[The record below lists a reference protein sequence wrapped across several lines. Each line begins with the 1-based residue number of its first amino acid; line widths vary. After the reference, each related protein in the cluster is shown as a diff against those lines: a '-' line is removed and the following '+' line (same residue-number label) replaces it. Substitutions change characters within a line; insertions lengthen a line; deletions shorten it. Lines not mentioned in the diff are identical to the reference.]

1 MLPLSSALKRSLLGT
16 LCLAALAGGTASCSK
31 SFLDVDPQGQ
41 LRAEGFFNTPEQAV
55 EATNSIYGNL
65 RSWPLA
71 AFAHLAVTTLTSDDA
86 EKGSVAGDASFL
98 NDYDNFTFTSSQGI
112 LNDYWLGQYQ
122 GINLCNQVLANVP
135 GISMDATLKNRLL
148 AEAKFLRAHHYF
160 NLVRAFGG
168 VPLVLKPITSSST
181 PDEINPLRNTR
192 EEVYAQIVTD
202 LTEAGTVLPTSY
214 PASDLG
220 RATKGAALGMLA
232 KVKMYQKQWAE
243 VLTLSDQVIALGY
256 SLAPDYEKM
265 FRIAGENGPESIFE
279 IQAQS
284 IPGNCDAS
292 NSQWAEVQGA
302 RPQFGWGFFN
312 PTADLE
318 NAYEP
323 GDKRKDATILFRGE
337 TTAEGDKIDATAP
350 NPRYNQKAYV
360 PSSVDRACGYGK
372 DQNIRILRLGEVLL
386 INAEA
391 ANELGQTAKALTAV
405 NRVRARAG
413 LAPLTITDQATLRQ
427 AIWKERR
434 LELAMENGDRFFDL
448 VRQGRAGTVLRAQG
462 KQFVDGKNE
471 VFPIPQQQIT
481 ITGGKLTQ
489 NPGY

>member
-1 MLPLSSALKRSLLGT
+1 MLGA

-41 LRAEGFFNTPEQAV
+41 LPAEGFFETPEQAI

-65 RSWPLA
+65 RSWPLV

-135 GISMDATLKNRLL
+135 GISMDAALKNRLL

-168 VPLVLKPITSSST
+168 VPLVLRPVTSSST

-202 LTEAGTVLPTSY
+202 LTEAGAVLPVSY

-220 RATKGAALGMLA
+220 RATKGAALGLLA
-232 KVKMYQKQWAE
+232 KVKLYQKQWAE
-243 VLTLSDQVIALGY
+243 VLALSDQVIGLGY

-279 IQAQS
+279 IQAQT

-372 DQNIRILRLGEVLL
+372 DQNIRLLRLGEVLL

-391 ANELGQTAKALTAV
+391 ANELGQTTKALTAV

-413 LAPLTITDQATLRQ
+413 LAPLTTTDQAALRQ

>member
-1 MLPLSSALKRSLLGT
+1 MYTNFSFLKRSVLGA
-16 LCLAALAGGTASCSK
+16 LCIAGLAGGITACK
-31 SFLDVDPQGQ
+31 DSFLDVEPQGQ
-41 LRAEGFFNTPEQAV
+41 QRQTQFFTNQEQAIQGV
-55 EATNSIYGNL
+55 NSIYANL
-65 RSWPLA
+65 RSWPVV
-71 AFAHLAVTTLTSDDA
+71 AFAHLAITTLSSDDA

-98 NDYDNFTFTSSQGI
+98 NDYDNFTFTATQGI
-112 LNDYWLGQYQ
+112 LNDYWGGQYQ

-135 GISMDATLKNRLL
+135 AISMDAALKNRLL
-148 AEAKFLRAHHYF
+148 AEAKFLRAYHYF
-160 NLVRAFGG
+160 NLVRAYGG
-168 VPLVLKPITSSST
+168 VPLVLVPVTAESS
-181 PDEINPLRNTR
+181 PDQLNPVRNSS
-192 EEVYAQIVTD
+192 EEVYAQIVQD
-202 LTEAGTVLPTSY
+202 LTDAGAALPTTY
-214 PASDLG
+214 ASTDLG
-220 RATKGAALGMLA
+220 RATKGAALGMLS
-232 KVKMYQKQWAE
+232 KVKLYQKQWAD
-243 VLTLSDQVIALGY
+243 VLLLSDQVIALGY

-265 FRIAGENGPESIFE
+265 FRIEGENGPESIFE
-279 IQAQS
+279 IQAQT

-292 NSQWAEVQGA
+292 NSQWAEVQGS

-318 NAYEP
+318 AAYEA

-337 TTAEGDKIDATAP
+337 TTPQGDKIDPAAP

-372 DQNIRILRLGEVLL
+372 DQNVRILRLGEILL

-391 ANELGQTAKALTAV
+391 ANELGQTAKSLAAV

-413 LAPLTITDQATLRQ
+413 LAALTTNDQATLRQ

-434 LELAMENGDRFFDL
+434 VELAMENGDRFFDL

-471 VFPIPQQQIT
+471 VFAIPQQQIN